1 MNRIFIS
8 YRSSD
13 GKKEADRLCAD
24 LSRLY
29 GPDQVFFDKQDLK
42 GGASWRGAIEE
53 ALGTRPVVLLLMTPD
68 LFGVQHSDGGR
79 RVDREDDP
87 IRGELIAAQANGAV
101 IVPLLT
107 EGMLMPSAVSLP
119 VPLRFITEAHA
130 LKLRTE
136 DWVTDMDKLVTD
148 LRAHGIVPL
157 AGPTPAAPKRSWPKV
172 VAIAVAAVFAL
183 LVLVEMLADPADEEP
198 APGEPEAAAAAP
210 AN

>member
-29 GPDQVFFDKQDLK
+29 GADQVFFDKQDLK
-42 GGASWRGAIEE
+42 GGASWRSAIEA
-53 ALGTRPVVLLLMTPD
+53 ALGTKPVMLLLMTPD
-68 LFGVQHSDGGR
+68 LFGVEHSDGGR
-79 RVDREDDP
+79 RIDRDDDP
-87 IRGELIAAQANGAV
+87 IRGELLAAQANGAT

-107 EGMLMPSAVSLP
+107 EGMLMPASASLP
-119 VPLRFITEAHA
+119 PPLRFLTESHA

-136 DWVTDMDKLVTD
+136 DWATDLDKLVTD

-157 AGPTPAAPKRSWPKV
+157 AGPGPEPVPPRKRWPKV
-172 VAIAVAAVFAL
+172 VAIAVASVFAL
-183 LVLVEMLADPADEEP
+183 LVLGEMLSEPADEELDL
-198 APGEPEAAAAAP
+198 EADAAAP